1 MISTK
6 LSSLLKTV
14 KTIAIVGASSK
25 KERDSYKV
33 MKFLIDY
40 GYEVFPVN
48 PNESNKKILNQKC
61 YSNLN
66 DIKKKI
72 DMVDVFRSS
81 KYVFNIAKEAVSI
94 NADILWM
101 QEGVIDG
108 NAADFAKKEGLIVIM
123 DECPKKILE
132 ESFKWKIPPQIS

>member
-1 MISTK
+1 MIATK
-6 LSSLLKTV
+6 LSSILKTV
-14 KTIAIVGASSK
+14 TTIAIVGASSNE
-25 KERDSYKV
+25 ERDSYKV

-66 DIKKKI
+66 DIKQKI
-72 DMVDVFRSS
+72 DMVDIFRSS

-101 QEGVIDG
+101 QEGVIDDR
-108 NAADFAKKEGLIVIM
+108 AADFAKKEGLIVIM
-123 DECPKKILE
+123 NKCPKKILE
-132 ESFKWKIPPQIS
+132 ESFK

>member
-1 MISTK
+1 MISKK

-14 KTIAIVGASSK
+14 KTIAIVGASSNFK
-25 KERDSYKV
+25 RDSYKV
-33 MKFLIDY
+33 MKFLIDR
-40 GYEVFPVN
+40 GYKVFPVN
-48 PNESNKKILNQKC
+48 PNESNNVILNQKC
-61 YSNLN
+61 YSNLH
-66 DIKKKI
+66 DIKEKI

-81 KYVFNIAKEAVSI
+81 KYAFNIAKEAVSI

-101 QEGVIDG
+101 QEGVSDD

-132 ESFKWKIPPQIS
+132 ESFK

>member
-6 LSSLLKTV
+6 LSSLLKTI
-14 KTIAIVGASSK
+14 KTIAIVGASSNPK
-25 KERDSYKV
+25 RDSYKV
-33 MKFLIDY
+33 MKFLIDC

-66 DIKKKI
+66 DIKQKI
-72 DMVDVFRSS
+72 DMVDIFRSS

-101 QEGVIDG
+101 QEGVIDDM
-108 NAADFAKKEGLIVIM
+108 AADFAKKEGLIVIM
-123 DECPKKILE
+123 NKCPKKILE
-132 ESFKWKIPPQIS
+132 ESFK

>member
-14 KTIAIVGASSK
+14 KTIAIVGASSNQ
-25 KERDSYKV
+25 ERDSYKV
-33 MKFLIDY
+33 MEFLINS
-40 GYEVFPVN
+40 GYKVFPVN
-48 PNESNKKILNQKC
+48 PNETNKMILNQQC

-66 DIKKKI
+66 DIQEKI

-81 KYVFNIAKEAVSI
+81 KYVFDIAKEAVSI
-94 NADILWM
+94 NAAILWT
-101 QEGVIDG
+101 QEGVIDD

-123 DECPKKILE
+123 NECPKKILE
-132 ESFKWKIPPQIS
+132 ESFK

>member
-1 MISTK
+1 MIATK
-6 LSSLLKTV
+6 LSSILKTV

-25 KERDSYKV
+25 EERDSYKV

-40 GYEVFPVN
+40 GYEIFPVN

-66 DIKKKI
+66 DIKQNI
-72 DMVDVFRSS
+72 DMVDIFRSS

-101 QEGVIDG
+101 QEGVIDDR
-108 NAADFAKKEGLIVIM
+108 AADFAKKEGLIVIM

-132 ESFKWKIPPQIS
+132 ESLK

>member
-132 ESFKWKIPPQIS
+132 ESFK

>member
-1 MISTK
+1 MIATK
-6 LSSLLKTV
+6 LSSILKTV
-14 KTIAIVGASSK
+14 TTIAIVGASSNE
-25 KERDSYKV
+25 ERDSYKV

-40 GYEVFPVN
+40 GYEIFPVN

-66 DIKKKI
+66 DIKQNI
-72 DMVDVFRSS
+72 DMVDIFRSS

-101 QEGVIDG
+101 QEGVIDDR
-108 NAADFAKKEGLIVIM
+108 AADFAKKEGLIVIM

-132 ESFKWKIPPQIS
+132 ESLK

>member
-1 MISTK
+1 MIPPK

-14 KTIAIVGASSK
+14 KTIAIVGASSNE
-25 KERDSYKV
+25 ERDSYKV
-33 MKFLIDY
+33 MKFLIDH

-66 DIKKKI
+66 DIKQKI

-94 NADILWM
+94 NADILWT
-101 QEGVIDG
+101 QEGVI
-108 NAADFAKKEGLIVIM
+108 NERAADFAKKEGLIVIM

-132 ESFKWKIPPQIS
+132 ESFK

>member
-1 MISTK
+1 MISKK

-14 KTIAIVGASSK
+14 KTIAIVGASSNFK
-25 KERDSYKV
+25 RDSYKV
-33 MKFLIDY
+33 MKFLIDR
-40 GYEVFPVN
+40 GYKVFPVN
-48 PNESNKKILNQKC
+48 PNESNNVILNQKC
-61 YSNLN
+61 YSNLH
-66 DIKKKI
+66 DIKEKI

-81 KYVFNIAKEAVSI
+81 KYALNIAKEAVSI

-101 QEGVIDG
+101 QEGVSDD

-132 ESFKWKIPPQIS
+132 ESFK

>member
-1 MISTK
+1 MIATK
-6 LSSLLKTV
+6 LSSILKTV
-14 KTIAIVGASSK
+14 TTIAIVGASSNE
-25 KERDSYKV
+25 ERDSYKV

-48 PNESNKKILNQKC
+48 PNESNKKVLNQKC

-66 DIKKKI
+66 DIKQNI
-72 DMVDVFRSS
+72 DMVDIFRSS

-101 QEGVIDG
+101 QEGVIDDR
-108 NAADFAKKEGLIVIM
+108 AADFAKKEGLIVIM

-132 ESFKWKIPPQIS
+132 ESLK

>member
-6 LSSLLKTV
+6 LSSLLETV
-14 KTIAIVGASSK
+14 KTIAIVGASSNE
-25 KERDSYKV
+25 ERDSHKV
-33 MKFLIDY
+33 MKFLIDH

-66 DIKKKI
+66 DIKQKI

-81 KYVFNIAKEAVSI
+81 KYVFNIAKEAVTI
-94 NADILWM
+94 NADILWT
-101 QEGVIDG
+101 QEGVIDDR
-108 NAADFAKKEGLIVIM
+108 AADFAKKEGLIVIM
-123 DECPKKILE
+123 NECPKKILE
-132 ESFKWKIPPQIS
+132 ESF

>member
-1 MISTK
+1 MIRNIEKNRNLK
-6 LSSLLKTV
+6 LVLKKV
-14 KTIAIVGASSK
+14 ENIALIGASSNK
-25 KERDSYKV
+25 KRDSYKV

-66 DIKKKI
+66 DIKQKI

-81 KYVFNIAKEAVSI
+81 KYVFNIAKEAVTI
-94 NADILWM
+94 NADILWT
-101 QEGVIDG
+101 QEGVIDDR
-108 NAADFAKKEGLIVIM
+108 AADFAKKEGLIVIM
-123 DECPKKILE
+123 NECPKKILE
-132 ESFKWKIPPQIS
+132 ESF